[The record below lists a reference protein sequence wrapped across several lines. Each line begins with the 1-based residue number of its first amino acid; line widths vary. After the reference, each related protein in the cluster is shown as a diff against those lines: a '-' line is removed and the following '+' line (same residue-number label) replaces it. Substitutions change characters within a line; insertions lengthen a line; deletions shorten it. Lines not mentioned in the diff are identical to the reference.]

1 MVECVAWAPASAA
14 AAIDEAA
21 GGDNSRSAHQ
31 GPFLASGSRDKTI
44 KVATRPP
51 PSLPA
56 GCGIASPASFTWKL
70 RTRLLQQTIGTGV
83 GGAHWPSYI
92 CGHSSGVLQ
101 YGIRII
107 HCQWLTRYI
116 AQLVLFLNK
125 YDAAIMAQLTE
136 RR

>member
-56 GCGIASPASFTWKL
+56 GCGIASPALFTWKL
-70 RTRLLQQTIGTGV
+70 RTRLIQQTIGTGGGV
-83 GGAHWPSYI
+83 GGGHIGQVMFAGTAQACFSTVDGLYI
-92 CGHSSGVLQ
+92 
-101 YGIRII
+101 II
-107 HCQWLTRYI
+107 CQWLTRYI
-116 AQLVLFLNK
+116 AQTGIGSK
-125 YDAAIMAQLTE
+125 QI
-136 RR
+136 